1 VVADGA
7 GRKREAY
14 CSDKKAYKRNLDL
27 RKDFSDEEIKDIITN
42 VVFERSRD
50 YYLSVGRRRKLPMRF
65 LIP

>member
-1 VVADGA
+1 MELEEKEKLIAQI
-7 GRKREAY
+7 RKHISE
-14 CSDKKAYKRNLDL
+14 NLDL

>member
-1 VVADGA
+1 MELEEKEKLIAQI
-7 GRKREAY
+7 RKHISE
-14 CSDKKAYKRNLDL
+14 NLDL

-50 YYLSVGRRRKLPMRF
+50 YYLSVGEKKEIADAI

>member
-1 VVADGA
+1 MELEEKEKLIAQI
-7 GRKREAY
+7 RKHISE
-14 CSDKKAYKRNLDL
+14 NLDL

-50 YYLSVGRRRKLPMRF
+50 YYLSVGRKLPMRF